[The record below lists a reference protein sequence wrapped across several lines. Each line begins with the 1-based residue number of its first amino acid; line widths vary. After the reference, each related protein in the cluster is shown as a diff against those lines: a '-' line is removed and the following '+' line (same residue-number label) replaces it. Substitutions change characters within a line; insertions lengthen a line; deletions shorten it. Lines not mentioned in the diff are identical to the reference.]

1 MQIKQVNP
9 LALIFI
15 QPNATQCNQSQ
26 PDKNLKQPDTTHC
39 SYNPIDVVFS
49 GHPET
54 ARSSETTGSSKTT
67 GTSETTR
74 NTETAGSSTTTR
86 SPATTGSPATA
97 GTAGAAGTASA
108 GKNGFELDLR
118 KDTEYLLV

>member
-9 LALIFI
+9 FALIFI

-67 GTSETTR
+67 GTSETAR
-74 NTETAGSSTTTR
+74 NTATAGTSETTR
-86 SPATTGSPATA
+86 SPATTGTSTTAGSSKTAGSPATA
-97 GTAGAAGTASA
+97 GTAGAA
-108 GKNGFELDLR
+108 
-118 KDTEYLLV
+118 